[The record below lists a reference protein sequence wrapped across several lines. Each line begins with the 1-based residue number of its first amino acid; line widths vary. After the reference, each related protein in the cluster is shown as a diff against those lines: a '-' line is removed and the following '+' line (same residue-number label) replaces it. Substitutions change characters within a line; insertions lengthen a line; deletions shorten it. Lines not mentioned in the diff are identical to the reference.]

1 MQRPARI
8 LGSRGPLIAALLGA
22 VGALAIPAH
31 AQSDARPASA
41 GRIVKAFDFEER
53 DYNPLPVPFG
63 WIRAQ
68 NDPRVPRD
76 RPGFPIWNGGVLNYN
91 APAYSGIGTVELP
104 TEGGSTS
111 LILRTGELGVF
122 PDADYMI
129 TARVRT
135 DGLVHARARLV
146 ARLIDQQG
154 KPIATTESV
163 SELIQSDK
171 HWSQVAVVVEG
182 LSPKAVYMQIELQ
195 LLQPE
200 QQPRTH
206 AVPRFMVWE
215 QDFSGAAYFDDI
227 IVAQLPRLELTTAKP
242 GNIVLSDEP
251 PVLEVLI
258 RDLTGE
264 QITAKARVFD
274 VQGREVDSTVLSEG
288 TRRVRRDWTPSL
300 TKFGWYH
307 ADIEVF
313 TEGEL
318 VGIRTLDFFWAPPTD
333 RPNDSRV
340 FGIQADATRPAIAD
354 AIKPLVEGSSVG
366 YAALNVWS
374 SDTKPEDLMPD
385 GHILQTIDTLVRS
398 EIEVGIGFR
407 EVPIDLADELAA
419 DSTAVLDVFTT
430 PMERWNAFAGHLLDR
445 YGQSTAR
452 WSFGDASTEE
462 PASKLQTQMQRV
474 HDEFARFVPG
484 PVITVPWSVERP
496 LDPVIAQRARGVQLQ
511 NTGSSRSSSMRLLVE
526 DWVNAMST
534 APSGSDDQP
543 VLSMV
548 FRPSSVEGL
557 GFETD
562 TWTAAGALARKAL
575 SFWWEAARSGYPID
589 QFQLLLADA
598 WTLTPGKRAQVMPTP
613 ELHVWRTLTTR
624 LNGRAAIE
632 ELDLL
637 DGARVLLLGPRPGEP
652 ETSGA
657 LVVWL
662 EDPIH
667 GKPELMLPL
676 AMRDLT
682 RVDLFENETAIPLE
696 TVGDLDLPVHRVR
709 IGRAPVII
717 EGIDIPLARFLSS
730 IRLTPDNIEARS
742 GIHDH
747 DLVMTNPWPYPISG
761 RVYIVEPGGYTQG
774 TGKIDRSWEIA
785 PRVVP
790 FSLQPGEVGRTP
802 IKVSFS
808 AGELSGTKPLV
819 FDVEVAADEQY
830 PLMRMN
836 RGIDLGYDGLE
847 IRSSARSLG
856 DGDAEVAVSVTNRTT
871 LPQNLDLVAVPERE
885 GRARAS
891 ISGLEPGA
899 TATRRFVFHKTKPG
913 DMVLI
918 GLSVRDDDIR
928 VNTTVVIP

>member
-1 MQRPARI
+1 MHCAHRIPA
-8 LGSRGPLIAALLGA
+8 SRGPLVAALLAA
-22 VGALAIPAH
+22 VGAAGLPAH
-31 AQSDARPASA
+31 AQSESRPASA

-53 DYNPLPVPFG
+53 DFNPLPVPFG

-76 RPGFPIWNGGVLNYN
+76 RPGFPIWNGGKLNFT

-111 LILRTGELGVF
+111 LVLRTGELGVF

-135 DGLVHARARLV
+135 DGLTHARARLV

-154 KPIATTESV
+154 NPITNSESV
-163 SELIQSDK
+163 SELILSEN
-171 HWSQVAVVVEG
+171 HWSQLAVVVEG
-182 LSPKAVYMQIELQ
+182 LSPEAVYMQIELE

-206 AVPRFMVWE
+206 SIPKFMVWE
-215 QDFSGAAYFDDI
+215 QDFSGSAFFDDI
-227 IVAQLPRLELTTAKP
+227 VVAQLPRLELTTAKP
-242 GNIVLSDEP
+242 GNIVLSNEP

-264 QITAKARVFD
+264 QITANARVFD
-274 VQGREVDSTVLSEG
+274 VQGNQVDSVVLSEG
-288 TRRVRRDWTPSL
+288 SRRVRRDWTPSL
-300 TKFGWYH
+300 AKFGWYH

-313 TEGEL
+313 TKDEL

-333 RPNDSRV
+333 RPENSRV

-354 AIKPLVEGSSVG
+354 AIKPLVEGSAVG
-366 YAALNVWS
+366 YAAINVWA
-374 SDTKPEDLMPD
+374 SDTKPEDFQPN
-385 GHILQTIDTLVRS
+385 GRILQTIDKLVRAD
-398 EIEVGIGFR
+398 IEVGIGFR
-407 EVPIDLADELAA
+407 EVPIELADALAA
-419 DSTAVLDVFTT
+419 DTTAVLDVFAS
-430 PMERWNAFAGHLLDR
+430 PMDRWNAFGGHLLDR

-452 WSFGDASTEE
+452 WSFGGAPTEE
-462 PASKLQTQMQRV
+462 PASKLETQTGRV
-474 HDEFARFVPG
+474 HDEFSRFVPG
-484 PVITVPWSVERP
+484 PVISVPWSVERP
-496 LDPVIAQRARGVQLQ
+496 LDPVVAQRARGVQLQ

-526 DWVNAMST
+526 DWINAMTS
-534 APSGSDDQP
+534 APSGADDQP

-548 FRPSSVEGL
+548 FRPASTEGE

-575 SFWWEAARSGYPID
+575 AFWWEAARSGYPID

-613 ELHVWRTLTTR
+613 ELHVWRTLSSR
-624 LNGRAAIE
+624 LSGRDAIE

-637 DGARVLLLGPRPGEP
+637 DGARVLLVGPRQGEP
-652 ETSGA
+652 ETEGV
-657 LVVWL
+657 LIVWL
-662 EDPIH
+662 EDPLL
-667 GKPELMLPL
+667 GEPELTLPL
-676 AMRDLT
+676 AMHELT
-682 RVDLFENETAIPLE
+682 RVDLFENETTIPLE
-696 TVGDLDLPVHRVR
+696 IVGELDLPVHRVR
-709 IGRAPVII
+709 VRRSPVII
-717 EGIDIPLARFLSS
+717 EGVNIPLARFLSN
-730 IRLTPDNIEARS
+730 IRLTPDTIEARS
-742 GIHDH
+742 GIHNH
-747 DLVMTNPWPYPISG
+747 DLVMTNPWSYPITG
-761 RVYIVEPGGYTQG
+761 RLYIVEPGGYTQG
-774 TGKIDRSWEIA
+774 AGKIDRSWEIA

-790 FSLQPGEVGRTP
+790 FALKPGEVLRTP
-802 IKVSFS
+802 ITLSFS

-836 RGIDLGYDGLE
+836 RGIELGYDGVE
-847 IRSSARSLG
+847 IRSAARSLG
-856 DGDAEVAVSVTNRTT
+856 DGAAEITVSVTNRTM
-871 LPQNLDLVAVPERE
+871 LAQNLDLVAVPERE

-899 TATRRFVFHKTKPG
+899 TATRRFVFRKTATA
-913 DMVLI
+913 DTVLI

-928 VNTTVVIP
+928 VNTTVTIP